1 MTTGDARRAAQAP
14 RGVQPGARPAMSVLF
29 VDPDLVGAQR
39 LADAINDRYAVAVVS
54 SARQAWETMRRGL
67 PNVVVT
73 ELDLPD
79 TSGLELI
86 RAIYATP
93 ATHNVYLLVVT
104 ARTGIRDKIAAF
116 QAGADDFLVKPIEP
130 SQFDMHLQLVAR
142 FRRVLGS

>member
-1 MTTGDARRAAQAP
+1 
-14 RGVQPGARPAMSVLF
+14 
-29 VDPDLVGAQR
+29 
-39 LADAINDRYAVAVVS
+39 VVS
-54 SARQAWETMRRGL
+54 GVRQAWETMQRGL

-79 TSGLELI
+79 ASGLELI
-86 RAIYATP
+86 RTIYSTP

-130 SQFDMHLQLVAR
+130 SQFDVHLQLVAR